1 MHRSSTYI
9 CPMYSKE
16 LLKGTLSTILLNLL
30 DENGRMYG
38 YEITQAVKERTDG
51 KILLKEGSLYPALHK
66 LEAEGF
72 LSTEE
77 EFIGKRPRIYY
88 RLTSTGKA
96 QSRIRVD
103 ELFQFFETLQQVLI
117 PKPGL
122 QYGSA
127 G

>member
-1 MHRSSTYI
+1 
-9 CPMYSKE
+9 MYSKE
-16 LLKGTLSTILLNLL
+16 LLKGTLSTILLTLL
-30 DENGRMYG
+30 DEKGRMYG

-88 RLTSTGKA
+88 RLTETGKA

-103 ELFQFFETLQQVLI
+103 ELFQFFETLKQVLL
-117 PKPGL
+117 PQPGL
-122 QYGSA
+122 HYGTA

>member
-1 MHRSSTYI
+1 
-9 CPMYSKE
+9 MYSKE
-16 LLKGTLSTILLNLL
+16 LLKGTLSTILLTLL
-30 DENGRMYG
+30 DEKGRMYG

-88 RLTSTGKA
+88 RLTTTGKA
-96 QSRIRVD
+96 QSRILVD
-103 ELFQFFETLQQVLI
+103 ELFQFYETLQQLI
-117 PKPGL
+117 VPQPEL
-122 QYGSA
+122 NYGAA

>member
-1 MHRSSTYI
+1 MHRRTMYI

-16 LLKGTLSTILLNLL
+16 LLKGTLSTILLTLL
-30 DENGRMYG
+30 DEKGRMYG

-88 RLTSTGKA
+88 RLTETGKA

-103 ELFQFFETLQQVLI
+103 ELFQFFETLQQVLL
-117 PKPGL
+117 PQTGL
-122 QYGSA
+122 HYGTA

>member
-1 MHRSSTYI
+1 MYI

-16 LLKGTLSTILLNLL
+16 LLKGTLSTILLTLL
-30 DENGRMYG
+30 DEKGRLYG

-77 EFIGKRPRIYY
+77 EFIGKRTRIYY
-88 RLTSTGKA
+88 RLTETGKA

-103 ELFQFFETLQQVLI
+103 ELFQFFVTLQQVLL
-117 PKPGL
+117 PQPGL
-122 QYGSA
+122 HYGSA

>member
-1 MHRSSTYI
+1 MHRRTMYI

-16 LLKGTLSTILLNLL
+16 LLKGTLSTILLTLL
-30 DENGRMYG
+30 GEQGRMYG

-66 LEAEGF
+66 LQAEGL

-77 EFIGKRPRIYY
+77 VYMGKRPRIYY
-88 RLTSTGKA
+88 SLTDTGKV
-96 QSRIRVD
+96 QSKARVD
-103 ELFQFFETLQQVLI
+103 ELFQFFETLQQVLL
-117 PKPGL
+117 PQPGMH
-122 QYGSA
+122 YGTT

>member
-1 MHRSSTYI
+1 MHRSSMYI

>member
-1 MHRSSTYI
+1 MHRRTMYI

-16 LLKGTLSTILLNLL
+16 LLKGTLSTILLTLL
-30 DENGRMYG
+30 DEKGRMYG

-72 LSTEE
+72 LITEE

-88 RLTSTGKA
+88 RLTETGKA

-103 ELFQFFETLQQVLI
+103 ELFQFFETLQQVLL
-117 PKPGL
+117 PQPGL
-122 QYGSA
+122 HYGSA